1 MDWAQQVP
9 RDQTV
14 WYLFFVGED
23 GRASIAIVGY
33 HSGTVT
39 TCATSGELTPWR
51 CPTEGHSVWP
61 SFPAAAKWRAQGPLE
76 DSSGQELRER
86 LPAELPAKLG

>member
-23 GRASIAIVGY
+23 GRASIAIVDY
-33 HSGTVT
+33 HSGTVYHV
-39 TCATSGELTPWR
+39 R
-51 CPTEGHSVWP
+51 N
-61 SFPAAAKWRAQGPLE
+61 
-76 DSSGQELRER
+76 LR
-86 LPAELPAKLG
+86 